1 MNHPA
6 LVAIVIT
13 VCLVLSFLF
22 SGMEAGV
29 LALSRLRIR
38 QLLRSGNSS
47 ARVLIGFLES
57 PENFLW
63 TILVGNTLANFAA
76 VSLLVTLLR
85 QWLWHKPALLLAA
98 FFAMVFFFYAFFELL
113 PKMLFRAFPNRLSLF
128 MARPFRAIHIA
139 MTPLVALV
147 TGLSKLLLRFS
158 GGKKFTGLLFASRE
172 EMRLVMQ
179 ESAQSFSSEE
189 RQMINR
195 VLDLQNVRVRDI
207 SIPMHNVSAVSA
219 QSPVGDALRIAQEK
233 KLSWLPV
240 WRGKPFESRIAGVI
254 SIRSIIYQPE
264 LQPEKPAGDFIK
276 PAIFMEEDMRLEAA
290 LKRMQRSGH
299 RLAIVLG
306 TDQRETGIVSL
317 EDILK
322 FIFGQVNL

>member
-6 LVAIVIT
+6 LVAIFIV

-22 SGMEAGV
+22 SGVEAGV
-29 LALSRLRIR
+29 LALNKLRIR
-38 QLLRSGNSS
+38 QLHRSGNTS

-76 VSLLVTLLR
+76 VSIIVTLLH
-85 QWLWHKPALLLAA
+85 QWLWHRPALLLAA
-98 FFAMVFFFYAFFELL
+98 FLVMVFFFYAFLELL
-113 PKMLFRAFPNRLSLF
+113 PKMLFRAFPNRLSLL
-128 MARPFRAIHIA
+128 MARPFRAIHLA
-139 MTPLVALV
+139 MSPVVALV
-147 TGLSKLLLRFS
+147 TRLSSLLLRFS
-158 GGKKFTGLLFASRE
+158 GGKTFTGLLFASRE

-179 ESAQSFSSEE
+179 ESSQSFTSEE

-207 SIPMHNVSAVSA
+207 SIPMEGVSAVTA
-219 QSPVGDALRIAQEK
+219 QTPVGDVLRLAQEK
-233 KLSWLPV
+233 RISWLPV
-240 WRGKPFESRIAGVI
+240 WRGKPFESRVAGVV
-254 SIRSIIYQPE
+254 SVRSMIYQRE
-264 LQPEKPAGDFIK
+264 LRREKPAGDFIK
-276 PAIFMEEDMRLEAA
+276 PALFMAEDMRLETA

-306 TDQRETGIVSL
+306 ADQRETGIVSL

>member
-1 MNHPA
+1 MNHPE
-6 LVAIVIT
+6 LVAIVIA

-38 QLLRSGNSS
+38 QMFRSGNSS
-47 ARVLIGFLES
+47 ARVLMGFLES

-85 QWLWHKPALLLAA
+85 QWLLHRPGLLLAA
-98 FFAMVFFFYAFFELL
+98 FLLMVFFFYAFLELL
-113 PKMLFRAFPNRLSLF
+113 PKMLFRALPNRLCLF
-128 MARPFRAIHIA
+128 MARPFRVIHLA
-139 MTPLVALV
+139 LSPLVALV
-147 TGLSKLLLRFS
+147 KRLSDQLLRFS
-158 GGKKFTGLLFASRE
+158 GGKAFTGLLFGSRE

-179 ESAQSFSSEE
+179 ESAQSFTSEE

-207 SIPMHNVSAVSA
+207 SIPMEKVSAVTA
-219 QSPVGDALRIAQEK
+219 KSPVGEAMRIAQEK

-240 WRGKPFESRIAGVI
+240 WRGKPFESRIAGVV
-254 SIRSIIYQPE
+254 SIRSIIYQRE
-264 LQPEKPAGDFIK
+264 LQPDKPAGDFLK
-276 PAIFMEEDMRLEAA
+276 PALFMEEDLRLETA
-290 LKRMQRSGH
+290 LKRMQRSGQ
-299 RLAIVLG
+299 RLAIVLDG
-306 TDQRETGIVSL
+306 DQRETGIVSL